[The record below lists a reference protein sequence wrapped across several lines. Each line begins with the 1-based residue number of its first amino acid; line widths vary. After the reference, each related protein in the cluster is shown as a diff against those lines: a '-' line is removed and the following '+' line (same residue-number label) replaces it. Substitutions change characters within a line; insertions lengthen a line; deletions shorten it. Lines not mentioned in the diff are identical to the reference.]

1 MTDRRPFAAL
11 GCLMTVAGFFSGAM
25 IAVLVAKVVGDL
37 AHCVPV
43 DPELPACNWH
53 RFAGVGGLLG
63 AVSLPLLVYWRLRT
77 SRSGRRD
84 EGSRDL

>member
-1 MTDRRPFAAL
+1 
-11 GCLMTVAGFFSGAM
+11 MTVAGFFSGAM
-25 IAVLVAKVVGDL
+25 VAVLVAKLVGDF

-43 DPELPACNWH
+43 SLELPACNWQ

-63 AVSLPLLVYWRLRT
+63 AVSLPLLVYRRLRT

-84 EGSRDL
+84 DATGEGGRDL